1 MRCVQKTTE
10 LLAKIM
16 KNSPISDK
24 NIAVY
29 YKNDSKK
36 IVYNSQNWS
45 NNYYKL
51 QQSSLSQN
59 SRCALCQVVFLMP
72 QDLEM

>member
-1 MRCVQKTTE
+1 
-10 LLAKIM
+10 M
-16 KNSPISDK
+16 KSSPTRDK

-36 IVYNSQNWS
+36 IVYNSQNSS

-51 QQSSLSQN
+51 Q
-59 SRCALCQVVFLMP
+59 
-72 QDLEM
+72 

>member
-1 MRCVQKTTE
+1 MKTSS
-10 LLAKIM
+10 I
-16 KNSPISDK
+16 PDK

-36 IVYNSQNWS
+36 IVIVKIQAKTITNYNRVHSVRIPEV
-45 NNYYKL
+45 
-51 QQSSLSQN
+51 LS
-59 SRCALCQVVFLMP
+59 AKWFFLMP